1 MVRLIKIV
9 RRDHQVWVT
18 FKVGDSKELRI
29 GGGAGGNIEFVQDF
43 EVFRKYCF
51 LHHGIW
57 ARHPSEDASTDR
69 IAAKLWNNSVEAA
82 VLAGGDQE

>member
-18 FKVGDSKELRI
+18 FKVGNGKELRI
-29 GGGAGGNIEFVQDF
+29 GGGTGGNIEFVQDF

-51 LHHGIW
+51 LHHGFW
-57 ARHPSEDASTDR
+57 PRHRCEDAVTDR
-69 IAAKLWNNSVEAA
+69 EASRLWNDDVQDA
-82 VLAGGDQE
+82 VLAGRGE